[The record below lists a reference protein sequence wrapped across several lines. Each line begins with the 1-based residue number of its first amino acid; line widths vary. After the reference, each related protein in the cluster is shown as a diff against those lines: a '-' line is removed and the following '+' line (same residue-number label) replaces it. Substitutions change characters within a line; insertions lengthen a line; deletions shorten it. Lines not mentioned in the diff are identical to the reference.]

1 MTKSTIEDLTA
12 SEAPHRRRTTLLAAF
27 IARVRTVV
35 RGSEGGLICL
45 AVAIGSIAGL
55 LTTALSRSAALLH
68 KLLYGHAALS
78 AIDQLDSPWLAVIP
92 IVGGLVFSLG
102 NRVVT
107 RWRPRRPSDPI
118 EANAL
123 QGGQMSVADSLVIGV
138 QTLISNGFGASVGL
152 EAGYTQLGSGFAS
165 RLGRSFNLRR
175 ADLRMMVGAGAAG
188 AIGAAFGAPLTGAFY
203 AFEIIIGTYTP
214 FGLAPVVVASI
225 CGVLVARSIGLGE
238 AFLGHLSPN
247 VVTLSGASMTAILLL
262 ALVCAAVGVMV
273 MRGVTLTEDLFKKS
287 HLPPILKPAVGG
299 VFLGGLALVTPH
311 VLSAGH
317 GALTD
322 LMRAPPSM
330 QMIALTLAMKCLA
343 SAISIGSGFRG
354 GLFFASLYLGGLTGM
369 LFHDVAQ
376 VVAPGI
382 VLDASTCAVVGMA
395 GLSVAIIGGPLTMSF
410 LTLEAT
416 GDFTL
421 SILILAVATLVS
433 VIVRQT
439 FGYSFATW
447 RLHLRGESIRSAQD
461 VGWIRALTVKRM
473 MRQEFDTAFA
483 DASIGSLL
491 KQYPL
496 GSGRHWVVATDPF
509 GRYAGLV
516 SLNEA
521 YTMTFDEQKCRG
533 PIAGLVQCR
542 SVVLT
547 PEMNVREA
555 AHMFETAEAE
565 ALAVVASPTNQRVAG
580 LLTEAH
586 VLRRYTEELDNIRRD
601 LSGEVWLGER

>member
-1 MTKSTIEDLTA
+1 MTKSTLDDLTA
-12 SEAPHRRRTTLLAAF
+12 TAAPRQRRATLLSAF
-27 IARVRTVV
+27 VARIRTVV

-45 AVAIGSIAGL
+45 AVVIGSIAGL

-68 KLLYGHAALS
+68 KVLYGHAALS
-78 AIDQLDSPWLAVIP
+78 AIDRLDSPWLALIPVI
-92 IVGGLVFSLG
+92 GGLVFSLG
-102 NRVVT
+102 SRVVT

-123 QGGQMSVADSLVIGV
+123 QGGRMSEADSLIIGV
-138 QTLISNGFGASVGL
+138 QTLVSNGFGASVGL

-175 ADLRMMVGAGAAG
+175 SDLRMMVGAGAAG

-203 AFEIIIGTYTP
+203 GFEIIIGTYTP
-214 FGLAPVVVASI
+214 FGLAPVIVASI

-238 AFLGHLSPN
+238 AFLGHLSPD
-247 VVTLSGASMTAILLL
+247 VTLSGGSMTAILLL
-262 ALVCAAVGVMV
+262 ALVCAGVGVMV
-273 MRGVTLTEDLFKKS
+273 MRGVTLTEDLFRKS
-287 HLPPILKPAVGG
+287 RLPPILKPAVGG
-299 VFLGGLALVTPH
+299 ACLGSLALVTPH

-317 GALTD
+317 GALTE
-322 LMRAPPSM
+322 LMRAPPAM
-330 QMIALTLAMKCLA
+330 HMIALTLALKCLG

-369 LFHDVAQ
+369 LFHAVAQ
-376 VVAPGI
+376 VVAPGLG
-382 VLDASTCAVVGMA
+382 LDASTCAVVGMA
-395 GLSVAIIGGPLTMSF
+395 GLSVTIIGGPLTMSF
-410 LTLEAT
+410 LALEAT

-461 VGWIRALTVKRM
+461 VGWIRSLTVAGM
-473 MRQEFDTAFA
+473 MRQDVDTSFA

-491 KQYPL
+491 KQHPL

-521 YTMTFDEQKCRG
+521 YTMTFDDQKCRN
-533 PIAGLVQCR
+533 PIADLVRCR

-547 PEMNVREA
+547 PGMNIREA
-555 AHMFETAEAE
+555 AHTFERAEAE
-565 ALAVVASPTNQRVAG
+565 ALAVVESLTNQRVIG

-586 VLRRYTEELDNIRRD
+586 VLRRYTGELDNVRRD